1 MGSAD
6 SVALTEEFD
15 PHDPAISA
23 DDLYARYDRLR
34 AVCPITR
41 HSPHGGYWLA
51 TGYDEVRRAA
61 MDSKTF
67 SSANG
72 VYLPAVAEHR
82 LPVLEMDDP
91 EHRVWR
97 KVLAPRFSTVAARGW
112 QPRIRELIDEL
123 IDGFIERGRAD
134 LIHDF
139 AEPLP
144 LALIAEVFGLEP
156 EQRAQVRE
164 DALKFLDNSTGDAQ
178 AKALLESMVARW
190 VRLVEQ
196 RRREPAEDLITAVV
210 QADFS
215 PHAVSD
221 VDIAWLM
228 FALTFGGHDSTLLA
242 LGSMLLH
249 LAEHPEQRA
258 ELIADP
264 KRIPAAVEELLR
276 LHASLHN
283 FRRDTV
289 TDTELGGQHITA
301 GDSVLLAWGAANR
314 DPARFPDPNIA
325 KFDRPNVRDHLTF
338 GVGTHG
344 CIGQFIARIELA
356 TAIELILERLG
367 AYELDGIAR
376 RNGLT
381 GGGHHHGVEYLPVRF
396 TAGPRRGSSE

>member
-1 MGSAD
+1 MASAD
-6 SVALTEEFD
+6 SGALTEEFD
-15 PHDPAISA
+15 PHDPAITA
-23 DDLYARYDRLR
+23 DDLYARYERLR
-34 AVCPITR
+34 AVCPVTR

-51 TGYDEVRRAA
+51 TGYDEVRSAA
-61 MDSKTF
+61 LDSKTF

-97 KVLAPRFSTVAARGW
+97 KVLAPRFSAVASRTW
-112 QPRIRELIDEL
+112 QPRIREIIDEL
-123 IDGFIERGRAD
+123 IDGFIERGLAD
-134 LIHDF
+134 LIHDL

-178 AKALLESMVARW
+178 AKVLLETMVERW
-190 VRLVEQ
+190 VRLVRQ
-196 RRREPAEDLITAVV
+196 RRREPAGDLITAVV
-210 QADFS
+210 RADFG
-215 PHAVSD
+215 PYEVSD

-242 LGSMLLH
+242 LGAMLFH
-249 LAEHPEQRA
+249 LVEHPEQRA

-264 KRIPAAVEELLR
+264 ERIPAAVEELLR
-276 LHASLHN
+276 LRAPLHN
-283 FRRDTV
+283 FRRDTRA
-289 TDTELGGQHITA
+289 DTELGGQRIAA
-301 GDSVLLAWGAANR
+301 GDRVLLAWGAANR
-314 DPARFPDPNIA
+314 DPTKFPDPNTA
-325 KFDRPNVRDHLTF
+325 KFDRPNVRDHVAF

-344 CIGQFIARIELA
+344 CIGQFMARIELA
-356 TAIELILERLG
+356 TAIELVLQRLG
-367 AYELDGIAR
+367 DYEIDGVAR
-376 RNGLT
+376 HNGLT

-396 TAGPRRGSSE
+396 TAGSRRRKP

>member
-41 HSPHGGYWLA
+41 HNPHGGYWLA

-156 EQRAQVRE
+156 EQRTQVRE
-164 DALKFLDNSTGDAQ
+164 DALKFLDNSTGDTQ

-228 FALTFGGHDSTLLA
+228 FAL
-242 LGSMLLH
+242 M
-249 LAEHPEQRA
+249 
-258 ELIADP
+258 
-264 KRIPAAVEELLR
+264 
-276 LHASLHN
+276 
-283 FRRDTV
+283 
-289 TDTELGGQHITA
+289 
-301 GDSVLLAWGAANR
+301 LAWGAANR